1 MGYGS
6 MIYYCLTGLWFMNVH
21 EYGVWLGVFW
31 TYTIISGHGWQ
42 NEMLFDQ
49 GSFKVDTIN
58 FHSTR
63 SLTWKRIIIFVLKIG
78 RKQLRLRF
86 VHLCIFALKT
96 KRDIITTGDFFVS
109 RWQYTFSQKYNFLIQ
124 VSSFFTVQFK
134 MAKIKKMKK
143 MENFRKVFLKKSFQ
157 KSFKKN
163 FIKKCKKSKKFSKT
177 KLEKC

>member
-63 SLTWKRIIIFVLKIG
+63 SLTWKRIIIFVLNRSETAETTFCTFMYFRVKNETG
-78 RKQLRLRF
+78 YNHNRRLF
-86 VHLCIFALKT
+86 CFEMTVH
-96 KRDIITTGDFFVS
+96 
-109 RWQYTFSQKYNFLIQ
+109 
-124 VSSFFTVQFK
+124 FFTKVQFSHSGFF
-134 MAKIKKMKK
+134 ISYCTNHEK

-157 KSFKKN
+157 KSFKN
-163 FIKKCKKSKKFSKT
+163 FIKNFKKIGKIFKKKN
-177 KLEKC
+177 

>member
-1 MGYGS
+1 MGNGS
-6 MIYYCLTGLWFMNVH
+6 VIYYCLTGLWFMNVH

-63 SLTWKRIIIFVLKIG
+63 SLTWKRIIIFVLNRSETAETTFCTFMYFRVKNETG
-78 RKQLRLRF
+78 YNHNRRLF
-86 VHLCIFALKT
+86 CFEMTVH
-96 KRDIITTGDFFVS
+96 
-109 RWQYTFSQKYNFLIQ
+109 
-124 VSSFFTVQFK
+124 FFTKVQFSHSGFFICYCSNQNGK
-134 MAKIKKMKK
+134 NKKKTEIFEKFSWRKI
-143 MENFRKVFLKKSFQ
+143 SW

-163 FIKKCKKSKKFSKT
+163 S
-177 KLEKC
+177 

>member
-6 MIYYCLTGLWFMNVH
+6 VIYYCLTGLWFMNVH

-63 SLTWKRIIIFVLKIG
+63 SLTWKRIIIFVLN
-78 RKQLRLRF
+78 RSETAETTFCTFMYFR
-86 VHLCIFALKT
+86 VKT

-124 VSSFFTVQFK
+124 VSSFVTVQFK
-134 MAKIKKMKK
+134 MAKIK
-143 MENFRKVFLKKSFQ
+143 N
-157 KSFKKN
+157 FKKN
-163 FIKKCKKSKKFSKT
+163 RKKFWK
-177 KLEKC
+177 KKIEKC

>member
-63 SLTWKRIIIFVLKIG
+63 SLTWKRIIIFVLNRSETAETTFCTFMYFRVKNETG
-78 RKQLRLRF
+78 YNHNRRLF
-86 VHLCIFALKT
+86 CFEMTVH
-96 KRDIITTGDFFVS
+96 
-109 RWQYTFSQKYNFLIQ
+109 
-124 VSSFFTVQFK
+124 FFTKVQFSHSGFFICYCTNQNGK
-134 MAKIKKMKK
+134 
-143 MENFRKVFLKKSFQ
+143 
-157 KSFKKN
+157 KSFKK
-163 FIKKCKKSKKFSKT
+163 KT
-177 KLEKC
+177 